1 MHVPRDIVI
10 TNVCG
15 SRENMILER
24 DASRLAKH
32 ITLGHRRND
41 FFIKIM
47 KNLDLFIAIG
57 KMQ

>member
-1 MHVPRDIVI
+1 MTPRMRVPRDIVI

-15 SRENMILER
+15 SRENMIPMC

-41 FFIKIM
+41 FFFY
-47 KNLDLFIAIG
+47 KNYE
-57 KMQ
+57 KS

>member
-41 FFIKIM
+41 FFFY
-47 KNLDLFIAIG
+47 KNYENS
-57 KMQ
+57 

>member
-15 SRENMILER
+15 SRENMILAR

-32 ITLGHRRND
+32 TTSGLHRGD
-41 FFIKIM
+41 FFFN
-47 KNLDLFIAIG
+47 KNY
-57 KMQ
+57 KKS